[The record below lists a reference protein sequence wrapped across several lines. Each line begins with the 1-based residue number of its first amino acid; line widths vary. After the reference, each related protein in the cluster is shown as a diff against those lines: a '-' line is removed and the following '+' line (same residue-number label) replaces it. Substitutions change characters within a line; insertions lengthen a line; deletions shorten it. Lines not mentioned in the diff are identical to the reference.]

1 MLIFKRYKFFFKVMI
16 TIFKIGI
23 FSLITSCSLKNNDI
37 LFKNENN
44 ELKKLIIPKGINIP
58 SKNQEYYIPYTQED
72 LNKKYHDIFPPV

>member
-1 MLIFKRYKFFFKVMI
+1 MI